1 MSAHIY
7 LIIKREGSERKMY
20 TEWYLWIVA
29 LFYYLKIFCKK
40 FMDDLLMPLKAFFL
54 LETCLIV
61 CEVPYLSLL
70 VFGEHSLL
78 SVVFRIYF
86 FFVVA
91 SFALFACGKVHSTLA
106 FWKHYV
112 KFLRI
117 LAEFFLL
124 NDFETAKNVS
134 LLLNIKIWY
143 IISVYIELVIKQ
155 FS

>member
-91 SFALFACGKVHSTLA
+91 SFAVFACGKVHSTLA

-124 NDFETAKNVS
+124 NIRNKCFWNCRKCFTFVKHQNMVHNFSLYTACD
-134 LLLNIKIWY
+134 
-143 IISVYIELVIKQ
+143 
-155 FS
+155 

>member
-1 MSAHIY
+1 MGKCIRL
-7 LIIKREGSERKMY
+7 LISEN
-20 TEWYLWIVA
+20 T
-29 LFYYLKIFCKK
+29 
-40 FMDDLLMPLKAFFL
+40 
-54 LETCLIV
+54 
-61 CEVPYLSLL
+61 
-70 VFGEHSLL
+70 
-78 SVVFRIYF
+78 
-86 FFVVA
+86 
-91 SFALFACGKVHSTLA
+91 
-106 FWKHYV
+106 V

>member
-106 FWKHYV
+106 FWKHCEISKDFGWIFFTKRFWNCKKCFTFV
-112 KFLRI
+112 KHQNMVHNF
-117 LAEFFLL
+117 
-124 NDFETAKNVS
+124 S
-134 LLLNIKIWY
+134 LY
-143 IISVYIELVIKQ
+143 RACD
-155 FS
+155 

>member
-1 MSAHIY
+1 
-7 LIIKREGSERKMY
+7 MY

-106 FWKHYV
+106 FWKHCEISKDFGWIFFTKWFWNCKKCFTFV
-112 KFLRI
+112 KHQNMVHNF
-117 LAEFFLL
+117 
-124 NDFETAKNVS
+124 S
-134 LLLNIKIWY
+134 LY
-143 IISVYIELVIKQ
+143 RACD
-155 FS
+155 